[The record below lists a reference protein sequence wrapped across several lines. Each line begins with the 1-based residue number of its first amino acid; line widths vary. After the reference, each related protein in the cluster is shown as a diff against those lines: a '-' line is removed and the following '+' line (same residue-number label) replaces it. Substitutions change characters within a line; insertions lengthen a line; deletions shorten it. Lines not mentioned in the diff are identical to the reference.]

1 MHEGYVNFFRDI
13 LLLGNLGLYAV
24 CEMVKEDDIDVMPL
38 FSDDIY
44 VTIVSFREYCGL
56 EESDRCP
63 LLGITKRV
71 DCVNSVVVPIGD
83 ETMGVWDN

>member
-1 MHEGYVNFFRDI
+1 MDEEYVNLVRDI

-24 CEMVKEDDIDVMPL
+24 CEMVKEDYIDVMPL
-38 FSDDIY
+38 FSNDIY
-44 VTIVSFREYCGL
+44 VTIVSFHEYCGL
-56 EESDRCP
+56 GESDRCL

-83 ETMGVWDN
+83 KTMGVWDD

>member
-1 MHEGYVNFFRDI
+1 MHEGYVNFFRAI
-13 LLLGNLGLYAV
+13 LLLGNLGLYAA
-24 CEMVKEDDIDVMPL
+24 CEMAKEDDIDAMPL

-44 VTIVSFREYCGL
+44 VTIVSSREYCGL

-71 DCVNSVVVPIGD
+71 DCVNSVVVPIGAA
-83 ETMGVWDN
+83 TMGVRDN